1 MYRCLRLNAR
11 MTRTRERE
19 AAAMKDRPKPDRP
32 QQPDKQRDKPTKRE
46 EVGDAGEDY
55 IVKGEDE
62 RTRGE

>member
-1 MYRCLRLNAR
+1 